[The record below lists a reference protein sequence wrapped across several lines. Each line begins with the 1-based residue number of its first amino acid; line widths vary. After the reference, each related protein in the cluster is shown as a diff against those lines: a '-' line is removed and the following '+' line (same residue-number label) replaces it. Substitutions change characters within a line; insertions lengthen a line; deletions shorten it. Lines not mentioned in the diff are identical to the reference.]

1 MFWMENNWIYKRNET
16 ENMNYINLIFF
27 SFIFLYLYKYF
38 VDNKRLCIKINFG
51 LGLLV
56 IFLL

>member
-38 VDNKRLCIKINFG
+38 VDNKRLCIKKNFV

>member
-1 MFWMENNWIYKRNET
+1 MFWMKNNWIYKRNET

-38 VDNKRLCIKINFG
+38 VDNKRLCIKKNFG